1 MNGILDEISIDSS
14 ANENDVV
21 AEEGEVANAGNDIQ
35 NNVDANGNPAS
46 QILNDE
52 QVNPLDERVA
62 RITALSAAVNNIQTN
77 VASLLIGGEE
87 ERIFYDRK
95 VRPLLDEVYF
105 LSASAE
111 GVSIAAQNL
120 QSNAYAKKRQIKL
133 SVDLTYELMKEA
145 YCILDTLKKRNAVYR
160 RVVEDDIERCGGLPS
175 NYKSCFDALDEYY
188 TNNEKDEDC
197 DKD

>member
-1 MNGILDEISIDSS
+1 MNGILDEISIDSLN
-14 ANENDVV
+14 NEKDVV
-21 AEEGEVANAGNDIQ
+21 AEAGEVANAGNNTP
-35 NNVDANGNPAS
+35 NNANANS
-46 QILNDE
+46 QAPKDE
-52 QVNPLDERVA
+52 QTNPIDDRVA
-62 RITALSAAVNNIQTN
+62 RVTALTAAVNNMQTN

-105 LSASAE
+105 LSLSAQ
-111 GVSIAAQNL
+111 GISIAAQNL

-133 SVDLTYELMKEA
+133 SVDLTYEIMKET
-145 YCILDTLKKRNAVYR
+145 YCVLDTLKKRNAIYR

-175 NYKSCFDALDEYY
+175 NYKSCFDNLDEYNEYY